1 MDDHAAENTSILVV
15 DYSLT
20 MFDNVYPTQLY
31 EHLVTYNNLVA
42 QGYKDILL
50 LGDSAGAHMSLSL
63 ARASISGRGQQQLQQ
78 YNVLLDL
85 PQPQA
90 LILVSPWVQPCT
102 TTSYDTGAMCGAI

>member
-1 MDDHAAENTSILVV
+1 MFCFGVALCVDDHAAENTSILVV

-50 LGDSAGAHMSLSL
+50 LG
-63 ARASISGRGQQQLQQ
+63 IQQGHICRCRW
-78 YNVLLDL
+78 
-85 PQPQA
+85 PEP
-90 LILVSPWVQPCT
+90 
-102 TTSYDTGAMCGAI
+102 

>member
-1 MDDHAAENTSILVV
+1 MV

-50 LGDSAGAHMSLSL
+50 LGDSAGAYVVVVGQS
-63 ARASISGRGQQQLQQ
+63 RISGRGQAA
-78 YNVLLDL
+78 V
-85 PQPQA
+85 A
-90 LILVSPWVQPCT
+90 AV
-102 TTSYDTGAMCGAI
+102 

>member
-1 MDDHAAENTSILVV
+1 MFVSALHYALDDHAAENTSILVV

-31 EHLVTYNNLVA
+31 EHLVTYNNLAA

-63 ARASISGRGQQQLQQ
+63 ARAIA
-78 YNVLLDL
+78 YPEEPAAV
-85 PQPQA
+85 A
-90 LILVSPWVQPCT
+90 AV
-102 TTSYDTGAMCGAI
+102 